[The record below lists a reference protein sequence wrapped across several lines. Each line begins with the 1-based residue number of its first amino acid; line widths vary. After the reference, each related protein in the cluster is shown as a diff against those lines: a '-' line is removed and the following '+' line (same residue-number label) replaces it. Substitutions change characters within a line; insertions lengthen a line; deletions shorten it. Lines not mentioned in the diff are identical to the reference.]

1 MLGDSMKDIHI
12 FLGHYGSGKTE
23 VAVNFALH
31 HRVDCIADLDTVNP
45 YFRTNDRRKLLE
57 EAGIQVIAPYFAGS
71 NVDIPALPPEIYSL
85 FTAGKKAVLDVG
97 GDDDGAAVLGR
108 FHDYIVPEKTEVCFV
123 ANIFRPET
131 AGVKEILAMIR
142 AVEGAS
148 RQKVTALINNAN
160 LMQDTTREHIK
171 RGEAVLLEV
180 AGKTGI
186 RFAGNS
192 VMRPLAEDNEFA
204 MDRYITML

>member
-1 MLGDSMKDIHI
+1 MKDIHI

-23 VAVNFALH
+23 IAVNFALH
-31 HRVDCIADLDTVNP
+31 YLVDCIADLDTVNP

-57 EAGIQVIAPYFAGS
+57 EHGIKVIAPYFAGS

-108 FHDYIVPEKTEVCFV
+108 FYDYITPEKTEVCFV
-123 ANIFRPET
+123 VNIFRPET
-131 AGVKEILAMIR
+131 RTEEDIISMIKS
-142 AVEGAS
+142 VENAS

-160 LMQDTTREHIK
+160 LMQETTREHIK
-171 RGEAVLLEV
+171 RGEEMLCRVSE
-180 AGKTGI
+180 KTGI
-186 RFAGNS
+186 RFAGNA
-192 VMRPLAEDNEFA
+192 VMESLAENTDFVMN
-204 MDRYITML
+204 RYITML